1 MNDRAEFDAGLSPAD
16 RLAELWETPPG
27 PPGNLRAFLAGWAG
41 SSIRDVADA
50 ILVDQRYRWQAGRGI
65 PAEDYLREWP
75 EIAAEPDLRSDLV
88 YGELRAR
95 ALGGSADDWETVVAR
110 FPDLRETLTR
120 QAEVSRWLC
129 DETPAAATR
138 ADAGPTIASVSTVSS
153 NSDTAAD
160 PRAPLSFGDFQL
172 QERLGGGSMGDVFR
186 AVQLSLNKQV
196 AIKILKQGAANSR
209 GVERFLHEA
218 RAAAALRHPHIVD
231 VHGLGR
237 CFDGSYFLVMD
248 LINGRNLAE
257 RIQSGPVS
265 IADAVALVTQIA
277 GAIARANARG
287 IIHRDLKPSNVL
299 LDEAGQPL
307 VTDFGVARSEQAE
320 LTNSGDIVGTPQ
332 FMAPEQADARFGPI
346 GPATDVYGVGGVF
359 YALLTGQP
367 PFTGRNLAQMVAQLI
382 SAEAPV
388 DPTRLRGDVPPE
400 IASICLKCLQ
410 KNPADRYRSA
420 DEIVAAL
427 DAWRTGVPTSVSNPE
442 HTASET
448 SRRIQSSGYRR
459 WLLGGTA
466 LAALLLALAAV
477 RSRTPSPQQTAGTLR
492 ALDEQP
498 RVAWSLDVYRGGRQ
512 DRHVR
517 LTDYPAPLHTGD
529 QIRLIVTFSRPTHVY
544 CVWIGAD
551 AAPELLY
558 PGKASADEQATDHVR
573 IPRGDDE
580 GLPIQGGSA
589 TEVCLVLTRDAPL
602 DDPGRLLA
610 RLKAEPFPPLENLE
624 TVLADGVPIL
634 QTLSDEELRERRP
647 DLAGPLA
654 QLPATSASRNV
665 GAARPLTASP
675 RSARI
680 AAWLKKLAG
689 EFGDAHCLVIPH
701 TAP

>member
-1 MNDRAEFDAGLSPAD
+1 MSDRAEAEAGLSPAEG
-16 RLAELWETPPG
+16 LAELWESSAA
-27 PPGNLRAFLAGWAG
+27 PPGNLRAFLGKWG
-41 SSIRDVADA
+41 ESSARDVADA
-50 ILVDQRYRWQAGRGI
+50 LLVDQHYRWQAGRGI
-65 PAEDYLREWP
+65 PAEDYLRDWP
-75 EIAAEPDLRSDLV
+75 EITAEPDLRSDLV

-95 ALGGSADDWETVVAR
+95 ALGGGGADWESFVAR

-120 QAEVSRWLC
+120 QAEVSRWLR

-138 ADAGPTIASVSTVSS
+138 ADAASTIAAAPTVRSDSVA
-153 NSDTAAD
+153 AAD
-160 PRAPLSFGDFQL
+160 PRAPLAFGDFRL
-172 QERLGGGSMGDVFR
+172 HERLGGGSMGEVFR
-186 AVQLSLNKQV
+186 AVQLSLNKEV

-218 RAAAALRHPHIVD
+218 RAAAALRHPNIVD

-299 LDEAGQPL
+299 LDEAGQAL

-320 LTNSGDIVGTPQ
+320 LTNSGDIIGTPQ

-346 GPATDVYGVGGVF
+346 GPATDVYGIGGVF

-367 PFTGRNLAQMVAQLI
+367 PFTGRNLAQMVAQVI
-382 SAEAPV
+382 SADAPL
-388 DPTRLRGDVPPE
+388 DPARLRSDVPPE
-400 IASICLKCLQ
+400 VASICLKCLQ

-427 DAWRTGVPTSVSNPE
+427 DAWRMGAPAPELKPGPASVQPSP
-442 HTASET
+442 
-448 SRRIQSSGYRR
+448 RIQTPGYRR
-459 WLLGGTA
+459 WLLGGMA
-466 LAALLLALAAV
+466 LAAALLVFAAV
-477 RSRTPSPQQTAGTLR
+477 RSRTPSPHASTAGPGVV
-492 ALDEQP
+492 DQQP
-498 RVAWSLDVYRGGRQ
+498 RVAWGLDVYRGGRQ
-512 DRHVR
+512 DQHVR

-529 QIRLIVTFSRPTHVY
+529 QIRLNVTFSRPTHVY
-544 CVWIGAD
+544 CVWIGAEGT
-551 AAPELLY
+551 AELLY

-573 IPRGDDE
+573 IPGGDDE
-580 GLPIQGGSA
+580 GLPIQGRPA
-589 TEVCLVLTRDAPL
+589 TEICLVLTRDAPL
-602 DDPGRLLA
+602 DDPGRLLTQ
-610 RLKAEPFPPLENLE
+610 LKAEPFPPLENLE
-624 TVLADGVPIL
+624 TVLADGAPIL
-634 QTLSDEELRERRP
+634 QTLSAEELGKRRP

-665 GAARPLTASP
+665 GPAQPLTASP

-680 AAWLKKLAG
+680 AAWLNKLAG